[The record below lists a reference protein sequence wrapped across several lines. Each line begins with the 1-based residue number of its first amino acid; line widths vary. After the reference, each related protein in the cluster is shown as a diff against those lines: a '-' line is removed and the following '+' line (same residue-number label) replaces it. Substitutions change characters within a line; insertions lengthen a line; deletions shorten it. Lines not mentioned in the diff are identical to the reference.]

1 MSRASLSGGPA
12 QPSSGPSDVLLG
24 VTEPRVFTKPLRELT
39 PLTSLG
45 FDVIAF
51 ANNDLGITLH
61 PYQEWL
67 YIHAL
72 ELLPSGEFRFD
83 TIIVL
88 IARQNGK
95 TMWWKILILYVMYV
109 LGMKLVLSTAQDLD
123 TAEETWEAVVQMV
136 QGVDDDD
143 VPLFPELAEQVEK
156 IVLTNGKKS
165 LNLKSGERYKAKAAS
180 RRAGRGLSG
189 DLIGLDELREQ
200 QSWDSWSAIT
210 HTTMARARSLII
222 GLSNA
227 GDATSVVLRYL
238 RKAGHA
244 TLGDPDGVNAADDPS
259 AMLEDVDEVE
269 EIEESGLGIFEWSAV
284 PGASIKDR
292 QGWAQ
297 ANPSM
302 NHPNGV
308 GERKILAATKEPE
321 WVFRTEVLCQWS
333 DGSLE
338 GPFPS
343 GSWDAG
349 WDKSSPIV
357 GPVKCCVDVSANSE
371 RSHIAFSG
379 LRADGR
385 LHVELVASRP
395 GYDWVGPWLLQR
407 LNIISEVG
415 AAEKGA
421 PVSPL
426 LGGWELAGIPV
437 VRRTLDDVRAGTQAF
452 YRLVCESKTKDGE
465 PPAGLTHHPS
475 PLLDVAAATAATRPS
490 GDGLWVW
497 DRHKSP
503 IDASPLIAADG
514 AVAMWGV
521 LPELPTVS
529 VYESRGLVVL

>member
-1 MSRASLSGGPA
+1 MSQALRNGERARLS
-12 QPSSGPSDVLLG
+12 SDQSDLLG
-24 VTEPRVFTKPLRELT
+24 HTEPRIFTPPLRELT
-39 PLTSLG
+39 PETTLG
-45 FDVIAF
+45 FDVIEF
-51 ANNDLGITLH
+51 ARNDLNITLH

-67 YIHAL
+67 YVHAL

-83 TIIVL
+83 TIVVL

-123 TAEETWEAVVQMV
+123 TAEETWEAVVAMV

-143 VPLFPELAEQVEK
+143 QPLFPELAEQVEK

-259 AMLEDVDEVE
+259 SMLEDVDEVD

-284 PGASIKDR
+284 PGASIRDR
-292 QGWAQ
+292 KAWAQ

-338 GPFPS
+338 GPFPTGTWES
-343 GSWDAG
+343 G
-349 WDKSSPIV
+349 WDSSSPIV
-357 GPVKCCVDVSANSE
+357 GRVKCCVDVSANSD
-371 RSHIAFSG
+371 RAHIAFSG
-379 LRADGR
+379 LRADGG

-395 GYDWVGPWLLQR
+395 GYDWVGPWLLER
-407 LNIISEVG
+407 LDIIDAVG
-415 AAEKGA
+415 AVEKGA

-437 VRRTLDDVRAGTQAF
+437 ERRSADEVRAGTQRF
-452 YRLVCESKTKDGE
+452 YAKVREGAK
-465 PPAGLTHHPS
+465 ALTHHPS
-475 PLLDVAAATAATRPS
+475 PLLDVAAATALTRPS

-497 DRHKSP
+497 NRNKSP
-503 IDASPLIAADG
+503 IDPSPLIAVDG
-514 AVAMWGV
+514 AVSMWGL